1 MIFFPTFFLIFHSD
15 GTFQVV
21 DYCPRNL
28 VQMSELLEEE
38 GSGNMPRLPYGM
50 SHAKN
55 LDLKQVVLFTLL
67 QNHEHKT
74 IEWLLTFPTEAEKS
88 QWIQLVT
95 PDTTSPEN
103 PGEKIY
109 QDWDCPL
116 VEAVASIQPEASNE
130 IPLQKGE
137 KANVLRKLSDS
148 GMYGNLLNL
157 DPYFPCVLLS
167 SLETKTCL
175 TKTLFNDDAADNE
188 TTRL

>member
-1 MIFFPTFFLIFHSD
+1 M
-15 GTFQVV
+15 V

-38 GSGNMPRLPYGM
+38 GSGGSSGNPLPRLPYGM

-95 PDTTSPEN
+95 PDTKTEN

-148 GMYGNLLNL
+148 GMNFSPIFSKFDL
-157 DPYFPCVLLS
+157 
-167 SLETKTCL
+167 SLET
-175 TKTLFNDDAADNE
+175 TKIFSLRKNIIVVSICHNCIDYNDVI
-188 TTRL
+188 LIF

>member
-1 MIFFPTFFLIFHSD
+1 M
-15 GTFQVV
+15 V

-38 GSGNMPRLPYGM
+38 GSGGSSGNPLPRLPYGM

-95 PDTTSPEN
+95 PDTKTEN

-148 GMYGNLLNL
+148 GKNF
-157 DPYFPCVLLS
+157 FPQF
-167 SLETKTCL
+167 LEIW
-175 TKTLFNDDAADNE
+175 FIFRDNE
-188 TTRL
+188 DIFFYEKHIIFVYICHNYIDYNDVILIF

>member
-1 MIFFPTFFLIFHSD
+1 MCVYYTIIRYIRVWTSNFCNFWFLFHFSD

-38 GSGNMPRLPYGM
+38 GSSGNQPLPRLPYGM

-95 PDTTSPEN
+95 PDTKTEN

-148 GMYGNLLNL
+148 GI
-157 DPYFPCVLLS
+157 
-167 SLETKTCL
+167 TKNSNFIQL
-175 TKTLFNDDAADNE
+175 
-188 TTRL
+188 

>member
-1 MIFFPTFFLIFHSD
+1 M
-15 GTFQVV
+15 

-38 GSGNMPRLPYGM
+38 GSGGSSGNPLPRLPYGM

-95 PDTTSPEN
+95 PDTKTEN

-148 GMYGNLLNL
+148 GMNF
-157 DPYFPCVLLS
+157 FPIFSKFDL
-167 SLETKTCL
+167 SLET
-175 TKTLFNDDAADNE
+175 TKIFF
-188 TTRL
+188 

>member
-1 MIFFPTFFLIFHSD
+1 M
-15 GTFQVV
+15 V

-38 GSGNMPRLPYGM
+38 GSSGNQPLPRLPYGM

-95 PDTTSPEN
+95 PDTKTEN

-148 GMYGNLLNL
+148 GITKNSNLAHFLL
-157 DPYFPCVLLS
+157 IRFFFHKAFARARGCVKPFSLVAVAVVLLP
-167 SLETKTCL
+167 
-175 TKTLFNDDAADNE
+175 NDE
-188 TTRL
+188 

>member
-1 MIFFPTFFLIFHSD
+1 M
-15 GTFQVV
+15 V

-38 GSGNMPRLPYGM
+38 GSGGSSGNPLPRLPYGM

-95 PDTTSPEN
+95 PDTKTEN

-148 GMYGNLLNL
+148 GMNF
-157 DPYFPCVLLS
+157 FPNFSKFDLA
-167 SLETKTCL
+167 LET
-175 TKTLFNDDAADNE
+175 TKIFSLRKNIIVVSICHNYIDYNDVI
-188 TTRL
+188 LIF

>member
-1 MIFFPTFFLIFHSD
+1 MLFLNYSSLQFFLSFWQFFSWFLTCFFNFWVLFHFSD

-38 GSGNMPRLPYGM
+38 GSSGNQPLPRLPYGM

-95 PDTTSPEN
+95 PDTKTEN

-148 GMYGNLLNL
+148 GI
-157 DPYFPCVLLS
+157 
-167 SLETKTCL
+167 TKNSNFTQL
-175 TKTLFNDDAADNE
+175 
-188 TTRL
+188 